1 MKILVIADVESPYY
15 WDFYSEDKLK
25 GIDLIISCGDLAPQY
40 LSFLVTLS
48 HVPVLDATRIPLLM
62 DVFVL
67 MTGYMY
73 TMD

>member
-25 GIDLIISCGDLAPQY
+25 GIDLIISCGDLAPM
-40 LSFLVTLS
+40 FLFCMYTGITM
-48 HVPVLDATRIPLLM
+48 DATRIPLLM